1 VRRSEE
7 DESRFMKYVSTRGAC
22 APLCFTDTILTGLAR
37 DGGLFLPETIPDVQF
52 KLASWSKLS
61 YQELAFE
68 IMSLFADDISGD
80 VLRALIRKSY
90 ATFRHLEVTPVVP
103 AGEMQILELF
113 HGPTLA
119 FKDVALQFLGNLF
132 EYVLEQS
139 GAEMNIVA
147 ATSGDTGSAAIYG
160 VRGRERIRI
169 FVMHPHGRVSPV
181 QEKQMTTVL
190 DANVHNLAIEGTFDD
205 AQNIV
210 KELFNDLD
218 FRDAHKLGAVNSINW
233 ARVLAQIVY
242 YFYAAFR
249 VQEKTGAAQVSFSV
263 PTGNFGD
270 IFAGY
275 MAYCMGLPI
284 DKLVLATNE
293 NDILTRY
300 FNTGTYSVGAV
311 APTLSPSMDIQVASN
326 FERYLYYL
334 AADVSGVPAVET
346 LKGWMEGFKK
356 SGSLT
361 TGLPDHACFAAGCG
375 DTPQTLATI
384 KKYWEQYGYLLDPHT
399 AVGVAVAEQYQKP
412 DVPMICLATAHPAK
426 FSEAIIRATG
436 QDIAHHPILDAIL
449 QMPVRMAVVPAKKDV
464 IAKIISG
471 TK

>member
-1 VRRSEE
+1 
-7 DESRFMKYVSTRGAC
+7 MKYVSTRGEC
-22 APLCFTDTILTGLAR
+22 APLTFTDTILTGLAR
-37 DGGLFLPETIPDVQF
+37 DGGLFLPERIPNVQSQ
-52 KLASWSKLS
+52 LPSWRALS
-61 YQELAFE
+61 YQELAYE
-68 IMSLFADDISGD
+68 IMSRFADDLPSE
-80 VLRALIRKSY
+80 VLRELIHKSY
-90 ATFRHLEVTPVVP
+90 ATFRHPEVTPVVA
-103 AGEMQILELF
+103 AGETHVLELF

-132 EYVLEQS
+132 EYILSKTDE
-139 GAEMNIVA
+139 EMTIVA

-160 VRGRERIRI
+160 VRGRKRIRI

-190 DANVHNLAIEGTFDD
+190 DANVCNLAIEGTFDD

-210 KELFNDLD
+210 KELFNDLA
-218 FRDAHKLGAVNSINW
+218 FRDTNKLGAVNSINW

-249 VQEKTGAAQVSFSV
+249 VQEKTGAPQVSFSV

-275 MAYCMGLPI
+275 MAYRMGLPI

-293 NDILTRY
+293 NDILSRY
-300 FNTGTYSVGAV
+300 FNTGVYSLGAV

-334 AADVSGVPAVET
+334 AADVKGMPAAQT
-346 LKGWMEGFKK
+346 LKTWMAEFKK
-356 SGSLT
+356 TGSLS
-361 TGLPDHACFAAGCG
+361 TGMKDHACFVSGRGNTA
-375 DTPQTLATI
+375 QTLATI
-384 KKYWEQYGYLLDPHT
+384 KKYWDNYGYLLDPHT
-399 AVGVAVAEQYQKP
+399 AVGVAVAEQFKKP

-426 FSEAIIRATG
+426 FSGAIIRATG
-436 QDIAHHPILDAIL
+436 LDLGHHPILDAIL
-449 QMPVRMAVVPAKKDV
+449 QLPSRMEVVPAKKDV